1 MPKTEFFSTELI
13 SNTISDVTSRDSDLS
28 DSREV
33 NDLRDILD
41 FIVANGTA
49 VDENSQFSIPLI
61 SRTFLNLLRD
71 FRAPYSTEN
80 VDQLS
85 AIVFRVLTEYNLSIA
100 GEAPRQIQDFIDSVE
115 NRMDSLPSSVRSSIE
130 YSQRSLPIRLLKQ
143 MLATEE
149 ISAVRDVGAFSQS
162 VRSNI
167 TNWQAKLDEQQGA
180 ATQLGAIFERHAGS
194 LNFGNLHEGFSDML
208 KDVNI
213 ELRQAQKGIWFFG
226 FLLLLPALFEIIFVA
241 SHISAGISPP
251 IQLLGITAVGT
262 VTLTLILLYFFRI
275 ALRKADSC
283 RAQLMQINLR
293 RSLCRFIQP
302 YTDYSK
308 DVREKHNETF
318 AKFESLI
325 FSGLVGT
332 TDKLPSS
339 FDGLEQIS
347 GLVKALK
354 GDK

>member
-1 MPKTEFFSTELI
+1 MQKTEFFSTEI
-13 SNTISDVTSRDSDLS
+13 VSKTVTDITSRASNLS
-28 DSREV
+28 DDQEV

-41 FIVANGTA
+41 FMVGNGE
-49 VDENSQFSIPLI
+49 VIDENSQLSIPLVA
-61 SRTFLNLLRD
+61 RTFLNLLRD
-71 FRAPYSTEN
+71 FGSPYSKDN

-85 AIVFRVLTEYNLSIA
+85 SLVFRVLTEYTLSII
-100 GEAPRQIQDFIDSVE
+100 GETPRQVQDFMNSME
-115 NRMDSLPSSVRSSIE
+115 NRMDSFPSGIRSSIE
-130 YSQRSLPIRLLKQ
+130 HSQRSLPIKLLKQ
-143 MLATEE
+143 MLATED
-149 ISAVRDVGAFSQS
+149 ISAVRDFGAFSQS

-167 TNWQAKLDEQQGA
+167 VSWQAKLDEQQEA
-180 ATQLGAIFERHAGS
+180 AAQLGAIFERHAGS
-194 LNFGNLHEGFSDML
+194 LNFGTLHEGFSDML

-213 ELRQAQKGIWFFG
+213 ELRGAQKGIWFFG
-226 FLLLLPALFEIIFVA
+226 FLLLLPALFEIAFVA
-241 SHISAGISPP
+241 SNISMGISPP
-251 IQLLGITAVGT
+251 MQLLGITAVGT

-302 YTDYSK
+302 YTEYSK

-318 AKFESLI
+318 SKFESLI

-354 GDK
+354 GEK